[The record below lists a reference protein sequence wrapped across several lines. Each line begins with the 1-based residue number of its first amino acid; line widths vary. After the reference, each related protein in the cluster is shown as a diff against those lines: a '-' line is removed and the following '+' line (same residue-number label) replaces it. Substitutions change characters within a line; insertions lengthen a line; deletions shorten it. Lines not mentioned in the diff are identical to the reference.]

1 MIFNYKIYFQYT
13 TIRSFAERIYAGK
26 VTIDEAE
33 EDQSHLLKIQQ
44 NLMKNPDQEQ
54 KKLRIKKILMKVYM
68 FFMKDK
74 N

>member
-33 EDQSHLLKIQQ
+33 EDQSNLLKI
-44 NLMKNPDQEQ
+44 
-54 KKLRIKKILMKVYM
+54 
-68 FFMKDK
+68 
-74 N
+74 